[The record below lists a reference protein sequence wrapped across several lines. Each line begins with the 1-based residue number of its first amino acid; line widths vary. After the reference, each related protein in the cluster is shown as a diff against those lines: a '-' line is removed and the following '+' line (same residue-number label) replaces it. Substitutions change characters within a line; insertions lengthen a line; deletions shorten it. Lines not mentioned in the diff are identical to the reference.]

1 MNRKIRVLIKR
12 PDETYGHVCNISNR
26 LENLQNTVGGYIE
39 TLTITHSAD
48 GKPIILVCN
57 EEGKLKDLEHN
68 FYLWDDEIVGTIFL
82 CSAAGEE
89 LTDLP
94 PTFGLAEWKKMLNEM
109 RWE

>member
-1 MNRKIRVLIKR
+1 MSRKMRVLIKR
-12 PDETYGHVCNISNR
+12 PDEQFGHVCNISDR

-39 TLTITHSAD
+39 VIEITKSAD
-48 GKPIILVCN
+48 GKPILLVCN
-57 EEGKLKDLEHN
+57 EEGKLKNLEHN

-94 PTFGLAEWKKMLNEM
+94 PTFGLAEWKKMLTEM
-109 RWE
+109 RWK